1 MLKVTERSR
10 GNHKLKTNKMANAM
24 QWRYA
29 TKRYDSTKKLSEE
42 QVNAVLDA
50 INHAPTAY
58 GLQPYQVVRV
68 RSEEVRAQLSPASYG
83 QPQITEAAELLVFI
97 VPKKLDSEAV
107 DAYMN
112 RIAEVRNVERDAL
125 NGFAEYIN
133 GTISTLNEDQ
143 TISWNAK
150 QAYIGLGFGL
160 AEAAIQQIDSSP
172 MEGFNPQAVNEVLGL
187 TDKTAVVMLALGYRS
202 EEDATQHHKKVRKNL
217 SDLVIIK

>member
-1 MLKVTERSR
+1 
-10 GNHKLKTNKMANAM
+10 M

-29 TKRYDSTKKLSEE
+29 AKRYDSTKKLSEE

-68 RSEEVRAQLSPASYG
+68 TSETLRKELSPASYN
-83 QPQITEAAELLVFI
+83 QPQITEASDLLIFV

-107 DAYMN
+107 DSYMS
-112 RIAEVRNVERDAL
+112 RISEVRAVEKTAL

-133 GTISTLNEDQ
+133 GAIANLDEEQ

-160 AEAAIQQIDSSP
+160 AEAAIQQIDSTP

-202 EEDATQHHKKVRKNL
+202 QEDATQHNKKVRKEL
-217 SDLVIIK
+217 TDFVINK